1 MEITKKEENITIIRK
16 TYKIIKERYAIHG
29 NSIHSVNFK
38 NINIS
43 DEECEKINCKL
54 QTIRQDFTKIL
65 IMMNRIEKIYSEY
78 QNETYKA
85 NYTSAIGN
93 EAEEE
98 LGCIIEYL
106 FSKYR
111 VIIEYI
117 FQILEI
123 LIPIKFN
130 EKESLE
136 YLKLKKWHKKHR
148 FLIKYLQNKI
158 GNKDNL
164 INMEWFQQIRVD
176 RDFIIHD
183 GATCLVFGDKKELLF
198 KVMTTGALDKEEEI
212 QDDFFSTNN
221 NLIKYTYFW
230 GLKISKL
237 IIFCET
243 IFDFLSDNFEVENEN
258 MYFFEK
264 FFKKQSLISSDG
276 EELSGLQ
283 DVLLRILEKIISS
296 EDK

>member
-1 MEITKKEENITIIRK
+1 MGITKKKENIAIIRK

-29 NSIHSVNFK
+29 NSIHLVNFE
-38 NINIS
+38 NIGIS
-43 DEECEKINCKL
+43 DEECEKINYKL

-65 IMMNRIEKIYSEY
+65 IMMNRIEKVYSEY
-78 QNETYKA
+78 QNGTYNA
-85 NYTSAIGN
+85 NYTSLIGN

-130 EKESLE
+130 EKESSE

-148 FLIKYLQNKI
+148 FLIKYLENKI

-164 INMEWFQQIRVD
+164 INTEWFQQLRID

-183 GATCLVFGDKKELLF
+183 GATCLVFGDKDELLF
-198 KVMTTGALDKEEEI
+198 KVMTIDTLDKEEKS

-230 GLKISKL
+230 GLQISKL

-243 IFDFLSDNFEVENEN
+243 IFDFLSDNFGVENEN

-264 FFKKQSLISSDG
+264 ILKKQGLISSDE
-276 EELSGLQ
+276 EELSGRQ
-283 DVLLRILEKIISS
+283 DVLLRILENIIS
-296 EDK
+296 

>member
-1 MEITKKEENITIIRK
+1 MEITKKEENIAIIRK
-16 TYKIIKERYAIHG
+16 AYKIIKERYAIHG
-29 NSIHSVNFK
+29 NLIHLVNFE
-38 NINIS
+38 NIGIS
-43 DEECEKINCKL
+43 DKECKKINYKL
-54 QTIRQDFTKIL
+54 KTIRQDFAKIL
-65 IMMNRIEKIYSEY
+65 IMMNRIEKVYSEY
-78 QNETYKA
+78 QNGTYNA
-85 NYTSAIGN
+85 NYVSLVAD
-93 EAEEE
+93 EAEGE

-130 EKESLE
+130 ENESSE
-136 YLKLKKWHKKHR
+136 YLEFKKWHKKHR
-148 FLIKYLQNKI
+148 FLIKYLENKI

-164 INMEWFQQIRVD
+164 INMEWFQQFRID

-183 GATCLVFGDKKELLF
+183 GATCLVFGDKKQLLF
-198 KVMTTGALDKEEEI
+198 KVMTTDALDKEEEI
-212 QDDFFSTNN
+212 QDDFFSANN

-230 GLKISKL
+230 GLQISKL

-243 IFDFLSDNFEVENEN
+243 VFDFLLDNFEVKNES
-258 MYFFEK
+258 MIFFEK
-264 FFKKQSLISSDG
+264 RLKKQSLISSNG

-283 DVLLRILEKIISS
+283 DVLLRILENIIS
-296 EDK
+296 